1 MKTVYLDEIPVGYC
15 MTAAQ
20 GEGIVQIQFRGV
32 SLSSD
37 GKDFIRKIEGF
48 PDKILRLA
56 HEDFHA
62 SDLRSFV
69 AIIHKDLKVETYL
82 NELEIFGEA
91 LVANAVNEGDPVRKS
106 DIYHFDRITFKDL
119 VFPKDCGYIVILSN
133 GWDRIFLYDF
143 GPLNSGENLHLIDY
157 DVGRFL
163 GAGFSASVYNDI
175 FDLDKSEWQKIIS
188 SGWFPFSYLG
198 YEQQKDLF
206 NHIKYDWKT
215 DEVEAKIDDQFC
227 NDCDAWLVKIAS
239 NEKITPHLDI
249 IKRALKYHINK
260 QYDASIHILYPRI
273 EALLRED
280 FIRAN
285 PAKEGRRQDILSKH
299 IPTSVTQH
307 THSLT
312 RLFPEQFGEYILK
325 YYFRDFEIS
334 NVGDFVSR
342 NTIGHGVTLSSALN
356 RKSSLVGF
364 LILDQINI
372 YTHLASRFELKLPTE

>member
-1 MKTVYLDEIPVGYC
+1 MKIVYLDEVPVGYC

-20 GEGIVQIQFRGV
+20 GEGVVQIQFRGV

-37 GKDFIRKIEGF
+37 GKDFIRKMEGF
-48 PDKILRLA
+48 PDKILQLA

-62 SDLRSFV
+62 SDLRNFV
-69 AIIHKDLKVETYL
+69 AIIHKDLKVETYF

-91 LVANAVNEGDPVRKS
+91 LVANAVNQGDPVRKS

-119 VFPKDCGYIVILSN
+119 DFPRDCGYIVILSN

-175 FDLDKSEWQKIIS
+175 FDLDNSEWQKIIS

-215 DEVEAKIDDQFC
+215 GEIEEKIDDQFC
-227 NDCDAWLVKIAS
+227 NGCDAWLIKIS
-239 NEKITPHLDI
+239 NNEKITPHLDI
-249 IKRALKYHINK
+249 IERALKYHTNK

-285 PAKEGRRQDILSKH
+285 PAKEGRHQDILSKH

-312 RLFPEQFGEYILK
+312 RLFPEQFGEYIRK
-325 YYFRDFEIS
+325 YYFRDFDIS

-342 NTIGHGVTLSSALN
+342 NTIGHGVTRSSALN
-356 RKSSLVGF
+356 RKASLVGF

>member
-1 MKTVYLDEIPVGYC
+1 MKIVYLDEVPVGYC

-20 GEGIVQIQFRGV
+20 GEGVVQIQFRGV

-37 GKDFIRKIEGF
+37 GKDFIRKMEGF
-48 PDKILRLA
+48 PDKILQLA

-62 SDLRSFV
+62 SDLRNFV

-91 LVANAVNEGDPVRKS
+91 LVANAVNQGDPVRKS

-119 VFPKDCGYIVILSN
+119 DFPRNCGYIVILSN

-175 FDLDKSEWQKIIS
+175 FDLDNSEWQKIIS

-198 YEQQKDLF
+198 YEQQKNLF
-206 NHIKYDWKT
+206 NHIKFDWKT
-215 DEVEAKIDDQFC
+215 GEIEKKIDDQFC
-227 NDCDAWLVKIAS
+227 NDCDAWLIKIS
-239 NEKITPHLDI
+239 NNEKITPHLDI
-249 IKRALKYHINK
+249 IERALNYHTSK

-285 PAKEGRRQDILSKH
+285 PAKEGRRQDI
-299 IPTSVTQH
+299 
-307 THSLT
+307 
-312 RLFPEQFGEYILK
+312 
-325 YYFRDFEIS
+325 D
-334 NVGDFVSR
+334 
-342 NTIGHGVTLSSALN
+342 
-356 RKSSLVGF
+356 RKSVV
-364 LILDQINI
+364 
-372 YTHLASRFELKLPTE
+372 